1 MTPDR
6 PRCLNIFVSAPTFST
21 HLAATAGYH
30 HLFGDAAAATA
41 VAPIGSAAA
50 VAETLSKSFP
60 FGYFIS
66 FRLERKFYI
75 YFFFL

>member
-21 HLAATAGYH
+21 HLAATAGCH
-30 HLFGDAAAATA
+30 HLRDDAAAATTA

-66 FRLERKFYI
+66 FRLERKF
-75 YFFFL
+75 FFFF